1 VPDYIRQIVGRFSA
15 LVAKVIAALAAL
27 EHLSPAE
34 ILARLSLID
43 RLVLIVAASQV
54 VLFVTA
60 MLIEFSARK
69 RRRSDEL
76 GRPAEEA
83 LRALRAEPAPA
94 RRPPAAQPAPIP
106 PAPTAAVS
114 RPPQPKPEVE
124 KAPAEKQPAP
134 AAEAAAAARV
144 EQPPEAAAKPERVE
158 PAEVKA
164 EPAPAAIA
172 EEPTAPK
179 EAVAPAAPVLT
190 TEPAPAPAA
199 PAKPPSRIG
208 LGLRRTRENL
218 LARIRAAI
226 SGSAKI
232 DDICEG
238 LEEALIAADVGVQ
251 ASLKLVEAVRSR
263 VQDGTRPDAIRDAL
277 KDEIVRML
285 DAAERPLNIPAEGP
299 LVVMLA
305 GVNGAGK
312 TTTVAKLAA
321 RMKTERGTVI
331 VAASDTFRAAAIEQ
345 LEVWCGRV
353 GAELIRQNQGSDPA
367 AVAFDAVKAAVA
379 RNVATVL
386 IDTAG
391 RLQTKV
397 NLMEELKK
405 IARVTGRELAG
416 APHEC
421 WLVLDAT
428 TGQNALS
435 QAKIFSGAV
444 PLTGV
449 VLAKLD
455 STAKGGIVIAIA
467 EQLKLPVRFVG
478 VGENVEDLRAFD
490 LREFVEALFAADDP
504 RAEASSGS
512 YAA

>member
-1 VPDYIRQIVGRFSA
+1 MTDYLDKIISGLSSDVSA
-15 LVAKVIAALAAL
+15 AAAWLSSL
-27 EHLSPAE
+27 E
-34 ILARLSLID
+34 RLSLD
-43 RLVLIVAASQV
+43 RLAQLSFIDKLLLILLASQV
-54 VLFVTA
+54 LLFIVA
-60 MLIEFSARK
+60 CLVEFSVRK
-69 RRRSDEL
+69 RRRL
-76 GRPAEEA
+76 QITRPAAGEQLPEA
-83 LRALRAEPAPA
+83 PPQA
-94 RRPPAAQPAPIP
+94 R
-106 PAPTAAVS
+106 PAPTAPQPPIHA
-114 RPPQPKPEVE
+114 PPQPSVPPIGAEPSEPAVKPSEPE
-124 KAPAEKQPAP
+124 RKPAPPAAPPSAPVPPPSAEPPSAASPPP
-134 AAEAAAAARV
+134 AAEM
-144 EQPPEAAAKPERVE
+144 
-158 PAEVKA
+158 
-164 EPAPAAIA
+164 
-172 EEPTAPK
+172 
-179 EAVAPAAPVLT
+179 PAAPQAV
-190 TEPAPAPAA
+190 PAA
-199 PAKPPSRIG
+199 PKTPPRIG

-218 LARIRAAI
+218 LARVRAAI
-226 SGSAKI
+226 TGSAKL
-232 DDICEG
+232 DEICEG

-251 ASLKLVEAVRSR
+251 ASLKLVEAVRTR
-263 VQDGTRPDAIRDAL
+263 VGNGARPDVIRDAL
-277 KDEIVRML
+277 KDEIARML
-285 DAAERPLNIPAEGP
+285 TAAERPMNVPASGP

-305 GVNGAGK
+305 GVNGVGK

-321 RMKTERGTVI
+321 RMKSERGSVI
-331 VAASDTFRAAAIEQ
+331 VAAADTFRAAAIEQ

-353 GAELIRQNQGSDPA
+353 GVDLIKQKQGSDPA

-379 RNVATVL
+379 RDGSTVL

-405 IARVTGRELAG
+405 IARVVGRELAG

-435 QAKIFSGAV
+435 QAKIFGDSV

-455 STAKGGIVIAIA
+455 STAKGGVVVAIA

-490 LREFVEALFAADDP
+490 AREFVEALFSDDDA

>member
-1 VPDYIRQIVGRFSA
+1 VPDYINQIPGRLSAFIARMLVG
-15 LVAKVIAALAAL
+15 LASL

-34 ILARLSLID
+34 ILARLSLVE
-43 RLVLIVAASQV
+43 RLALVVVASQI
-54 VLFVTA
+54 VLFVAA

-69 RRRSDEL
+69 RRRADEL
-76 GRPAEEA
+76 GRAAEEA
-83 LRALRAEPAPA
+83 LRALRAEPTPA
-94 RRPPAAQPAPIP
+94 KRPPAQPAPM
-106 PAPTAAVS
+106 PAA
-114 RPPQPKPEVE
+114 Q
-124 KAPAEKQPAP
+124 KAPVAQPAP
-134 AAEAAAAARV
+134 AAEAAPAAPAER
-144 EQPPEAAAKPERVE
+144 PAEAAPKPERVE
-158 PAEVKA
+158 PAKVKA
-164 EPAPAAIA
+164 EPAPAAPTVQ
-172 EEPTAPK
+172 PTAPK
-179 EAVAPAAPVLT
+179 EAVPS
-190 TEPAPAPAA
+190 PAPAPPAASAPGSAA

-226 SGSAKI
+226 TGSAKI
-232 DDICEG
+232 DDICES

-285 DAAERPLNIPAEGP
+285 DAAERPLNIPGGGP

-379 RNVATVL
+379 RNVPTVL

-405 IARVTGRELAG
+405 IARVTGRELPG

-435 QAKIFSGAV
+435 QAKIFSEAV

-455 STAKGGIVIAIA
+455 STAKGGVVIAIA

-490 LREFVEALFAADDP
+490 PREFVEALFAEDESRP
-504 RAEASSGS
+504 EPSSGS

>member
-1 VPDYIRQIVGRFSA
+1 VPDYVNEIRDRLST
-15 LVAKVIAALAAL
+15 VIAWILAQ
-27 EHLSPAE
+27 LSSVE
-34 ILARLSLID
+34 RFGLTEMFARLSFVE
-43 RLVLIVAASQV
+43 RMVLIVAASQV
-54 VLFVTA
+54 VLLVFA
-60 MLIEFSARK
+60 SLIEFSARK
-69 RRRSDEL
+69 RRRVRDLEHDAHQEPHAARPEVVLAEEIASWPKSLPAEHAPPPAPPAVEPTIEPA
-76 GRPAEEA
+76 PAEEA
-83 LRALRAEPAPA
+83 IERTERA
-94 RRPPAAQPAPIP
+94 
-106 PAPTAAVS
+106 
-114 RPPQPKPEVE
+114 
-124 KAPAEKQPAP
+124 
-134 AAEAAAAARV
+134 
-144 EQPPEAAAKPERVE
+144 ERVE
-158 PAEVKA
+158 PAPA
-164 EPAPAAIA
+164 EPA
-172 EEPTAPK
+172 AP
-179 EAVAPAAPVLT
+179 P
-190 TEPAPAPAA
+190 PAPAA
-199 PAKPPSRIG
+199 PPPATVAPKATARIG

-218 LARIRAAI
+218 LGRIRAAI
-226 SGSAKI
+226 TGSAKL
-232 DDICEG
+232 DEICEG

-251 ASLKLVEAVRSR
+251 ASLKLVEAVRGR
-263 VQDGTRPDAIRDAL
+263 VKDGIRPDAIREAL
-277 KDEIVRML
+277 KDEIAAML
-285 DAAERPLNIPAEGP
+285 AASERTMNIPGEGP

-321 RMKTERGTVI
+321 RMKAERGTVI
-331 VAASDTFRAAAIEQ
+331 VAAADTFRAAAIEQ

-353 GAELIRQNQGSDPA
+353 GVDLIKQNQGSDPA

-379 RNVATVL
+379 RNVSTVL

-405 IARVTGRELAG
+405 IARVAGRELPG

-435 QAKIFSGAV
+435 QAKIFGEAV

-455 STAKGGIVIAIA
+455 STAKGGVVIAIA

-478 VGENVEDLRAFD
+478 VGESIEDLRAFD
-490 LREFVEALFAADDP
+490 PREFVQALFSEDDSRP
-504 RAEASSGS
+504 EASSGS

>member
-1 VPDYIRQIVGRFSA
+1 VPDYNYIN
-15 LVAKVIAALAAL
+15 
-27 EHLSPAE
+27 E
-34 ILARLSLID
+34 ILSRLTFID
-43 RLVLIVAASQV
+43 RLALEAAASQV
-54 VLFVTA
+54 VVLIA
-60 MLIEFSARK
+60 AILIEFSARK
-69 RRRSDEL
+69 RRRA
-76 GRPAEEA
+76 RPSEHATEPSPEHTPEQATDQAGQGVRPEVVIAEEIA
-83 LRALRAEPAPA
+83 SWPTPRTPPVAPPVTPPPARAEPVEPSSDEGT
-94 RRPPAAQPAPIP
+94 AAGATPAP
-106 PAPTAAVS
+106 
-114 RPPQPKPEVE
+114 
-124 KAPAEKQPAP
+124 
-134 AAEAAAAARV
+134 
-144 EQPPEAAAKPERVE
+144 
-158 PAEVKA
+158 
-164 EPAPAAIA
+164 
-172 EEPTAPK
+172 
-179 EAVAPAAPVLT
+179 PV
-190 TEPAPAPAA
+190 AA
-199 PAKPPSRIG
+199 PAKAPVRIG

-226 SGSAKI
+226 TGSAKL
-232 DDICEG
+232 DEICEG

-251 ASLKLVEAVRSR
+251 ASLKLVEAVRGR
-263 VQDGTRPDAIRDAL
+263 VKDGTRPDAIREAL
-277 KDEIVRML
+277 KDEIARML
-285 DAAERPLNIPAEGP
+285 GASERPMNIPATGP

-321 RMKTERGTVI
+321 RMKAERGTVI
-331 VAASDTFRAAAIEQ
+331 VAAADTFRAAAIEQ

-353 GAELIRQNQGSDPA
+353 GVDLIRQNQGSDPA
-367 AVAFDAVKAAVA
+367 AVAFDAIKAAVA
-379 RNVATVL
+379 RNVSTVL

-405 IARVTGRELAG
+405 IARVAGRELPG

-435 QAKIFSGAV
+435 QAKIFGEAV

-455 STAKGGIVIAIA
+455 STAKGGVVVAIA

-478 VGENVEDLRAFD
+478 VGENLEDLRPFD
-490 LREFVEALFAADDP
+490 PREFVEALFAEDDSRP
-504 RAEASSGS
+504 EASSGS